1 MRTQISGVLVE
12 DGVGESSVILD
23 PGLFARIEPQRARN
37 DLRWKIVKEK
47 KKRKG
52 PGIVGVSFFVYN
64 GGD

>member
-1 MRTQISGVLVE
+1 ME
-12 DGVGESSVILD
+12 DGAGESSVILD

-52 PGIVGVSFFVYN
+52 PGMVGVSFFVYN
-64 GGD
+64 SGD